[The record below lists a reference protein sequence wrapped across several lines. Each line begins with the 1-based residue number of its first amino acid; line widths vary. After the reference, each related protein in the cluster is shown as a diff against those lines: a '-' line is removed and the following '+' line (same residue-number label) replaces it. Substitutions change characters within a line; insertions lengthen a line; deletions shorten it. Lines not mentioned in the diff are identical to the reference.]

1 MMYERIRPVV
11 DRVLLLGAI
20 VALPLGL
27 ALMVAGSADA
37 ADVAWAAIT
46 TLVGIRLAVSIVR
59 DLVHREAGVDVI
71 ALLAIGGSLLLG
83 EYLAGAVI
91 ALMLTTGTALES
103 YAAGRATRELSA
115 LLTRAPRSA
124 HRYENGE
131 LVTRPIDE
139 IAVGDALLVKPG
151 EVVPVDGL
159 VVGDSAT
166 LDESA
171 LTGESRLVTRTD
183 GDQVSSGVVNAGG
196 PIDLH
201 ATSTAQASTYAG
213 IVRLV
218 SDAQKEKAPSVRLA
232 DRYALLFVPLTLG
245 ISAVAW
251 ILSGDPVRALSV
263 LVVATPCPLLLAVP
277 IAIVAGISRAA
288 KRGIIVKGGGAFET
302 LARSKVLLFD
312 KTGTLTAGRPQLS
325 DVEAGADLEPDEV
338 LRLAASLDQVSPH
351 VLAAAIVHAAR
362 ERGLELEFPEDVVEQ
377 AGAGISGTV
386 GGLRVNVGIAEFA
399 TADTSLPGWARDLRR
414 RSAIEGA
421 TLVFVGVDGRAVG
434 GLILDDPIRPETAR
448 AVSSLRR
455 AGITRIVMVTGDHYA
470 VAETVGA
477 AIGVDAVLAERT
489 PGDKVE
495 AVKTERADSSTPIVM
510 VGDGIND
517 APALALA
524 DVGVAMGARGATAS
538 SEAADIVIVVDRLDR
553 LAEAIRLSHRART
566 IAVQSVLAGM
576 GMSFVAMGFAAL
588 GFLPVVAGAI
598 LQEAIDGAVI
608 LNALRALRGGTER
621 RISVPGW
628 TETSEHLRA
637 EHRVLGPEIVRIR
650 AVADRLDT
658 VPPTESGVDLRA
670 ISTFLTDALLPHEE
684 LEDRTVY
691 PMLAKAIGSDD
702 ATAALHRTHRE
713 IFHLIRLY
721 ARLVE
726 ELPETGPTP
735 ADLPDLRRVLYGLH
749 AILRLHMAQEEELY
763 LGLGD
768 EHPAGEATGEG
779 GPTIPRAA

>member
-1 MMYERIRPVV
+1 MMYERIEPII
-11 DRVLLLGAI
+11 DRLLLLGAI
-20 VALPLGL
+20 IALPVGILL
-27 ALMVAGSADA
+27 AAAGRTDA
-37 ADVAWAAIT
+37 ADLAWAAIT
-46 TLVGIRLAVSIVR
+46 ALVGIRLAVSIVI

-115 LLTRAPRSA
+115 LLARAPRMA
-124 HRYENGE
+124 HRYESGE
-131 LVTRPIDE
+131 LVTRSIDE
-139 IAVGDALLVKPG
+139 IAVGDTLLVKPG

-159 VVGDSAT
+159 VVGDAAT

-171 LTGESRLVTRTD
+171 LTGESRLMTRAD

-201 ATSTAQASTYAG
+201 ATATAQASTYAG

-218 SDAQKEKAPSVRLA
+218 GDAQKEKSPSVRLA
-232 DRYALLFVPLTLG
+232 DRYATLFVPLTLG
-245 ISAVAW
+245 IAGVAW
-251 ILSGDPVRALSV
+251 LVSGDPVRALSV

-288 KRGIIVKGGGAFET
+288 KRGIIVKGGGALET

-325 DVEAGADLEPDEV
+325 DVEAGGDLPADEV
-338 LRLAASLDQVSPH
+338 LRLAASVDQVSPH

-362 ERGLELEFPEDVVEQ
+362 QRNLALEFPADVVEQ

-386 GGLRVNVGIAEFA
+386 GGRRVTVGIAEFA

-414 RSAIEGA
+414 RAAIEGA
-421 TLVFVGVDGRAVG
+421 TLVFVGVDGQAVG
-434 GLILDDPIRPETAR
+434 GLILDDPIRPETPR
-448 AVSSLRR
+448 AISSLRR
-455 AGITRIVMVTGDHYA
+455 AGISRIVMVTGDHYA

-489 PGDKVE
+489 PSDKVE
-495 AVKTERADSSTPIVM
+495 AVRIERADAAGPIVM

-538 SEAADIVIVVDRLDR
+538 SEAADVVIVVDRLDR
-553 LAEAIRLSHRART
+553 LAEAIRLSHRARI
-566 IAVQSVLAGM
+566 IAVQSVLIGM
-576 GMSFVAMGFAAL
+576 GLSFVAMGFAAFGL
-588 GFLPVVAGAI
+588 LPPVAGAI
-598 LQEAIDGAVI
+598 IQEAIDVAVI

-628 TETSEHLRA
+628 TETSESLRA
-637 EHRVLGPEIVRIR
+637 EHRALGPEIVRIR
-650 AVADRLDT
+650 AVADRLD
-658 VPPTESGVDLRA
+658 VMPPEQAGVELRA
-670 ISTFLTDALLPHEE
+670 VDSFLTTDLLPHEE
-684 LEDRTVY
+684 LEDRTVF

-726 ELPETGPTP
+726 ELPEAGPAA
-735 ADLPDLRRVLYGLH
+735 ADMPDLRRVLYGLH

-768 EHPAGEATGEG
+768 EHPAGAAPGES
-779 GPTIPRAA
+779 GPTVPRAA